1 MQDCSLQ
8 VLCRCGFCSS
18 FLSMRSCM
26 RLELEASKQLTAC
39 MRAPHVS
46 TAGHSALPWTN
57 TNRMERKR
65 LCSLPQCHKHKDTKN
80 KTHVKRQQQTPPPP
94 STSMHACMPLAC
106 PTHSSYVQAC
116 SNASTM
122 DHSCRKTNVDLPPS
136 YATAVRQAT
145 QGSTGGSWD
154 ARSACAVTVLEARAV
169 SHFAATAPQQA
180 AAHQATDV
188 KPAAALSPWWHHLDN
203 CHSIML
209 ARQCLGGVEL

>member
-80 KTHVKRQQQTPPPP
+80 KTHVKRQQQTPPP
-94 STSMHACMPLAC
+94 HQHRCMPACRWPAQRTPHTCKLAATPAQWTTAAEKQTWTC
-106 PTHSSYVQAC
+106 HHL
-116 SNASTM
+116 M
-122 DHSCRKTNVDLPPS
+122 LLPFDKPHK
-136 YATAVRQAT
+136 VPQGVLGT
-145 QGSTGGSWD
+145 QG
-154 ARSACAVTVLEARAV
+154 VPVL
-169 SHFAATAPQQA
+169 SLYWKPGLFHILQPQR
-180 AAHQATDV
+180 
-188 KPAAALSPWWHHLDN
+188 LN
-203 CHSIML
+203 
-209 ARQCLGGVEL
+209 RQQHIRPQM